1 SAAAENDTEV
11 YMPIKNEAKKLAAGE
26 NPYQPLPNDS
36 PAVAAWRTRMGT
48 AEGQKLYR
56 LRASTAEWVNA
67 GCRNPGLYQLRVRG
81 LEKARCWPLWQALAH
96 NFLRA
101 PALGYHP

>member
-11 YMPIKNEAKKLAAGE
+11 YVPIKNEAKKLAAGE

-67 GCRNPGLYQLRVRG
+67 GCRYRGLYQLRVRG
-81 LEKARCWPLWQALAH
+81 LEKVGCWALWEGWAPT
-96 NFLRA
+96 FLDGA
-101 PALGYHP
+101 A